1 MFGFF
6 LYLFISEFPRIILQ
20 ALLLSSATSKYE
32 ANMWLFFHSVASSYI
47 VFIQVSHKT
56 TRSSSPC
63 SLKAHEHKS
72 KHTGFQRNGPNL
84 DMECKRHT
92 LRILKEE
99 LRILLLRIYTYI
111 YSICVSLG
119 IVSCANFIASCACYI
134 FCFQM

>member
-1 MFGFF
+1 
-6 LYLFISEFPRIILQ
+6 
-20 ALLLSSATSKYE
+20 
-32 ANMWLFFHSVASSYI
+32 MWLFFHSVASSYI

-99 LRILLLRIYTYI
+99 LRILLLRIYI
-111 YSICVSLG
+111 YVSIQYALVWELFLVPILMLPVHVTFSAFRCREWTDLWL
-119 IVSCANFIASCACYI
+119 I
-134 FCFQM
+134 FGPKAGDQMS